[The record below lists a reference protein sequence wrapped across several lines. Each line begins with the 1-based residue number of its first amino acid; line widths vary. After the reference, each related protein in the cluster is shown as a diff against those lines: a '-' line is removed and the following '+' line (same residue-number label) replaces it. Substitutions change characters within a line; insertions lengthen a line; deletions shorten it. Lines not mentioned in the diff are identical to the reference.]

1 MWGHLTRP
9 SGKGKT
15 QFFAGLPGK
24 VFWPRRAPAIAT
36 VYSGVMN
43 SLSRYIFWQHLGP
56 LALFTGALT
65 GVIWLTQSLRM
76 IDLIIDNG
84 LPLGTFVYM
93 SVLMVPSVIAL
104 ILPIGVFC
112 AALFAV
118 SRMNR
123 DSEVMVMWAAGLS
136 RWEVARPVL
145 MLAMLVTLITYA
157 LNLYFTPAGLR
168 TLRNMVFE
176 IRSDYAALLLKEGE
190 FTNLLHGLTVYVRER
205 QSDGQLR
212 GILVHDNRDP
222 DHPVTLMA
230 EQGGLI
236 RTEAGP
242 RFVMFN
248 GNRQQVSKEDAT
260 LSLLYFD
267 RYTLDLEQ
275 YSNPESHHWIK
286 PKERFIHELF
296 NPNDSAADQQNL
308 DRFRAEAHKRLST
321 PLYALMLASLAA
333 VVLLS
338 GEFNRRGQGWRIFAA
353 ITIAVLI
360 RVAGLGL
367 ESLAIKKPDVIP
379 GMYLVILVPTAIS
392 IFVLM
397 RHRRQSYSQEV
408 TPLEA
413 EVP

>member
-1 MWGHLTRP
+1 M
-9 SGKGKT
+9 
-15 QFFAGLPGK
+15 
-24 VFWPRRAPAIAT
+24 
-36 VYSGVMN
+36 
-43 SLSRYIFWQHLGP
+43 
-56 LALFTGALT
+56 LFTVALT

-76 IDLIIDNG
+76 IDLIINNG
-84 LPLGTFVYM
+84 LSLGTFAYM
-93 SVLMVPSVIAL
+93 SVLMIPSVVAL

-118 SRMNR
+118 SRMTR

-136 RWEVARPVL
+136 RWEIARPIL
-145 MLAMLVTLITYA
+145 LLAMIVTLITYS

-176 IRSDYAALLLKEGE
+176 IRSDYAALLLKEGQ

-205 QSDGQLR
+205 QSDGQLL

-222 DHPVTLMA
+222 ERPVTLMA

-236 RTEAGP
+236 RSESGP

-248 GNRQQVSKEDAT
+248 GNRQQVSKEDAA

-267 RYTLDLEQ
+267 RYTLDLAQ
-275 YSNPESHHWIK
+275 YANPDTPMWIK

-296 NPNDSAADQQNL
+296 SPNNSTADRQNL
-308 DRFRAEAHKRLST
+308 SRFRAEAHKRLST
-321 PLYALMLASLAA
+321 PLYTLLFAALAA
-333 VVLLS
+333 AILLS
-338 GEFNRRGQGWRIFAA
+338 GEFNRRGQTSRIF
-353 ITIAVLI
+353 ISIGLAVLT

-367 ESLAIKKPDVIP
+367 ESLAIKSPDVIV
-379 GMYLVILVPTAIS
+379 GMYLIVIVPTTIS
-392 IFVLM
+392 TYFLM
-397 RHRRQSYSQEV
+397 RQRKYPSAAGSLPAH
-408 TPLEA
+408 A

>member
-1 MWGHLTRP
+1 
-9 SGKGKT
+9 
-15 QFFAGLPGK
+15 
-24 VFWPRRAPAIAT
+24 
-36 VYSGVMN
+36 MN
-43 SLSRYIFWQHLGP
+43 SLSRYIFWQHVGP
-56 LALFTGALT
+56 LALFTIALT

-76 IDLIIDNG
+76 IDLIINNG
-84 LPLGTFVYM
+84 LSLGTFVYM
-93 SVLMVPSVIAL
+93 SGLMVPSVVAL

-112 AALFAV
+112 SALFAV

-123 DSEVMVMWAAGLS
+123 DSEIMVMWAAGLS

-145 MLAMLVTLITYA
+145 MLAMVVTLITYA

-176 IRSDYAALLLKEGE
+176 IRNDYAALLLKEGE

-205 QSDGQLR
+205 QSDGQLL

-222 DHPVTLMA
+222 EKPVTLMA

-236 RTEAGP
+236 RTPAGP
-242 RFVMFN
+242 RFVMYN
-248 GNRQQVSKEDAT
+248 GNRQQVSQEDAS

-267 RYTLDLEQ
+267 RYTLDLAQ
-275 YSNPESHHWIK
+275 YANPDSHHWIK

-296 NPNDSAADQQNL
+296 NPDKTAADQQNL

-321 PLYALMLASLAA
+321 PLYALMLAAIAA

-338 GEFNRRGQGWRIFAA
+338 GEFNRRGQGWRIFIA
-353 ITIAVLI
+353 IIIAVLI

-367 ESLAIKKPDVIP
+367 ESLAIKKPDFIP
-379 GMYLVILVPTAIS
+379 GMYLVILLPAAVS
-392 IFVLM
+392 IFILA
-397 RHRRQSYSQEV
+397 RPRRRSRGANTIPAQAKAS
-408 TPLEA
+408 
-413 EVP
+413 

>member
-1 MWGHLTRP
+1 M
-9 SGKGKT
+9 
-15 QFFAGLPGK
+15 A
-24 VFWPRRAPAIAT
+24 AT
-36 VYSGVMN
+36 VYSGLMN
-43 SLSRYIFWQHLGP
+43 SLSRYIFWQHVVP
-56 LALFTGALT
+56 LALFTLALT

-76 IDLIIDNG
+76 IDLIINNG
-84 LPLGTFVYM
+84 LSLGTYAYM
-93 SVLMVPSVIAL
+93 SALMVPSVVAL

-118 SRMNR
+118 SRMTR

-136 RWEVARPVL
+136 RWEIARPML
-145 MLAMLVTLITYA
+145 LLAMIVTLVTYS

-205 QSDGQLR
+205 QTDGQLL

-222 DHPVTLMA
+222 EQPVTLMA

-236 RTEAGP
+236 RSESGP

-267 RYTLDLEQ
+267 RYTLDLAQ
-275 YSNPESHHWIK
+275 YANPDTPLWIK
-286 PKERFIHELF
+286 PKERFIHELIF
-296 NPNDSAADQQNL
+296 PDNTAADIQNL

-321 PLYALMLASLAA
+321 PLYTLMFAALAA
-333 VVLLS
+333 VILLS
-338 GEFNRRGQGWRIFAA
+338 GEFNRRGQSWRVFFA
-353 ITIAVLI
+353 IGIAVLI
-360 RVAGLGL
+360 RVSGLGL
-367 ESLAIKKPDVIP
+367 ESLAIKKPEIIP
-379 GMYLVILVPTAIS
+379 GMYLIIVIPTIVCMIILARHGKRDARTDA
-392 IFVLM
+392 LM
-397 RHRRQSYSQEV
+397 AQAE
-408 TPLEA
+408 TP
-413 EVP
+413 

>member
-1 MWGHLTRP
+1 
-9 SGKGKT
+9 
-15 QFFAGLPGK
+15 
-24 VFWPRRAPAIAT
+24 
-36 VYSGVMN
+36 MN
-43 SLSRYIFWQHLGP
+43 SLSRYIFWQHVGP
-56 LALFTGALT
+56 LVLFTGALT

-76 IDLIIDNG
+76 IDLIINNG
-84 LPLGTFVYM
+84 LSLGTFIYM
-93 SVLMVPSVIAL
+93 SGLMIPSVVAL

-112 AALFAV
+112 AALFSV

-145 MLAMLVTLITYA
+145 LLAMLVTLITYS

-205 QSDGQLR
+205 QSDGQLL

-222 DHPVTLMA
+222 DRPVTLMA

-236 RTEAGP
+236 RTDAGP
-242 RFVMFN
+242 RFVMYN
-248 GNRQQVSKEDAT
+248 GNRQQVSKDDAT
-260 LSLLYFD
+260 LTLLYFD

-275 YSNPESHHWIK
+275 YANPEHHHWIK

-296 NPNDSAADQQNL
+296 YPGDSAADRQNL
-308 DRFRAEAHKRLST
+308 GRFRAEAHKRLSS
-321 PLYALMLASLAA
+321 PLYALMLAALAA

-338 GEFNRRGQGWRIFAA
+338 GEYNRRGQGWRIFAA
-353 ITIAVLI
+353 IAAAVLI

-379 GMYLVILVPTAIS
+379 GMYLVIIIPAAIS
-392 IFVLM
+392 FYILA
-397 RHRRQSYSQEV
+397 RHRRQV
-408 TPLEA
+408 RVVNTLPLKA
-413 EVP
+413 KVS